1 MENAADALKIAFG
14 IFVFLLAFT
23 ILFHNA
29 SLVKYVAD
37 AIIAGSDKSNYYTY
51 IPNDTTDV
59 LSKDA
64 NGVVNRIVTIEDMIP
79 TIYRYSIESYGVTII
94 DKDWNIVTRF
104 DKETENMCSS
114 FNNAGVTNEDK
125 QNLIKELNTFVLEPI
140 GMPEHKLLKTPDD
153 LRNLFERIYK
163 QNPSTRRSNDL

>member
-23 ILFHNA
+23 ILFHNV
-29 SLVKYVAD
+29 SLVRYVAD
-37 AIIAGSDKSNYYTY
+37 SLIVDADKTSYYTY
-51 IPNDTTDV
+51 VPSDTTDI
-59 LSKDA
+59 LIKDS

-94 DKDWNIVTRF
+94 DKEWNIVTRF

-114 FNNAGVTNEDK
+114 FNNAGVTDEDK
-125 QNLIKELNTFVLEPI
+125 QNLIKELNTFVLEPT
-140 GMPEHKLLKTPDD
+140 GMPEDKLLKNPAD
-153 LRNLFERIYK
+153 LQILFERIYK
-163 QNPSTRRSNDL
+163 QIPATRRSNDL